1 MGQKLI
7 EGLKGQD
14 PFWKR
19 KRKEKKKGQGGE
31 KISFR
36 IARFILRK
44 QGWIESVFVMGCI
57 FSLIAMLFV
66 NVNYDLTEY
75 LPESAKSC
83 VGLDLMEKEF
93 GYPGTA
99 RLMLKDV
106 SLYEAKQYK
115 DRLEAVD
122 GVDQILWCDSTVNVY
137 AGEDFLRDA
146 DIEDYYKN
154 DCAVMDITFDE
165 GDTDKKTSQAID
177 EMKAITGD
185 KGYYVGMAVQNKS
198 LTENVESEM
207 NLILSVAVIMI
218 FVVLCIST
226 SAWSEPFLFLIV
238 MGVAILLNRG
248 TNIFIGTVSFL
259 TNNVAM
265 VLQLAT
271 SMDYSI
277 FLLDAFAREKE
288 KGLSEEQAMI
298 HAIDAAINSIFASSL
313 TTVVGFLAL
322 VSMKFTIG
330 FDMGLVLAKGI
341 VFSLLTVLFFMPAMI
356 LKFSRWN
363 ERTKHRPFLP
373 SFEGVGRFI
382 YRIRWIPLIIMLI
395 LTPPAYVAQGMND
408 FLYGNSAVGA
418 SEGTQVYE
426 DDQVISEQFGRSN
439 MMLAL
444 YPNTSPVNEK
454 EMSEKIEE
462 LPYVKSV
469 TSMANTLPEG
479 IPEEFL
485 PYSVTSQL
493 HTKDYGRMLIYI
505 RTKTESEMA
514 FQGSDEIQE
523 ILKQYYPD
531 GAYLVGE
538 TPSTQD
544 IKITITEDNTRVNTL
559 SMLGVFLVVMFSF
572 RSLVIPTV
580 VMVPIEA
587 AIFLNMAVPYL
598 AGDTMV
604 FMGYII
610 VSSIQL
616 GATVDYSILLTNH
629 YVACRKEMEKK
640 EACIQALAL
649 SCPSIFTSGTI
660 IILAGYIIHF
670 ISTTAAIGD
679 LGHLIGRGALFS
691 VILVLTVLPALL
703 VLFDRIITSN
713 EWKRFQDYRKKRR
726 QRAKAIIKAGVKSV
740 AGLLAG
746 RENTEMQ
753 PSEVEIDEENL

>member
-1 MGQKLI
+1 MGQRLLDRFKNRLHRVKSQ
-7 EGLKGQD
+7 ETA
-14 PFWKR
+14 
-19 KRKEKKKGQGGE
+19 GE
-31 KISFR
+31 ISFS
-36 IARFILRK
+36 ARLAGFIIHK
-44 QGWIESVFVMGCI
+44 KGWIESVFVMGCV
-57 FSLIAMLFV
+57 FSLVAMLFV

-75 LPESAKSC
+75 LPDTAQSC
-83 VGLDLMEKEF
+83 IGLDKMEEEF

-99 RLMLKDV
+99 RLMIKDV

-115 DRLEAVD
+115 DKLEAVD
-122 GVDQILWCDSTVNVY
+122 GVDRILWCDSTVNIY
-137 AGEDFLRDA
+137 SGEDFINQS
-146 DIEDYYKN
+146 DIEDYYK
-154 DCAVMDITFDE
+154 DGCAVMDITFDQ
-165 GDTDKKTSQAID
+165 GDTSGKTSKAVD

-207 NLILSVAVIMI
+207 SLILTVAVIMI
-218 FVVLCIST
+218 FVVLCIT
-226 SAWSEPFLFLIV
+226 TTAWSEPFLFLLV

-277 FLLDAFAREKE
+277 FLLDAFSRERQ
-288 KGLSEEQAMI
+288 KGLPEETAMVN
-298 HAIDAAINSIFASSL
+298 AIEEAINSIFASSL

-322 VSMKFTIG
+322 VSMNFTIG

-341 VFSLLTVLFFMPAMI
+341 VFSLITVVFFMPAMI
-356 LKFSRWN
+356 LKFTKWN
-363 ERTKHRPFLP
+363 DKTRHRLFLP
-373 SFEGVGRFI
+373 SFRRFSEWV
-382 YRIRWIPLIIMLI
+382 YKVRYVSLIIMVL

-418 SEGTQVYE
+418 SEGTQVYA
-426 DDQVISEQFGRSN
+426 DDQEISQKFGRSN
-439 MMLAL
+439 MLLAL
-444 YPNTSPVNEK
+444 FPNTSPVLEK
-454 EMSEKIEE
+454 EMSDEIEA
-462 LPYVKSV
+462 LSYVKSV
-469 TSMANTLPEG
+469 MSLANTLPEG

-485 PYSVTSQL
+485 PYSVTSEL
-493 HTKDYGRMLIYI
+493 HTRDSCRMLIYI
-505 RTKTESEMA
+505 RTKTESDQA
-514 FQGSDEIQE
+514 FKCTDEIE
-523 ILKQYYPD
+523 SIVKRYYPGD
-531 GAYLVGE
+531 SYLVGE

-544 IKITITEDNTRVNTL
+544 IKTTITSDNARVNSL
-559 SMLGVFLVVMFSF
+559 SLAGVFLVVMFSF
-572 RSLVIPTV
+572 RSFIIPLV
-580 VMVPIEA
+580 VMVPIEV
-587 AIFLNMAVPYL
+587 AIFLNMAMPYL

-616 GATVDYSILLTNH
+616 GATVDYSILLTNN
-629 YVACRKEMEKK
+629 YVSSRKRLPKK
-640 EACIQALAL
+640 EACVTALML

-679 LGHLIGRGALFS
+679 LGHLIGRGGLFS

-713 EWKRFQDYRKKRR
+713 EWDRLQKYLKKRHEKR
-726 QRAKAIIKAGVKSV
+726 MALLKAGIGTIAKKMSI
-740 AGLLAG
+740 GN
-746 RENTEMQ
+746 ENN
-753 PSEVEIDEENL
+753 SDIAEVESDEV

>member
-1 MGQKLI
+1 
-7 EGLKGQD
+7 
-14 PFWKR
+14 
-19 KRKEKKKGQGGE
+19 
-31 KISFR
+31 
-36 IARFILRK
+36 
-44 QGWIESVFVMGCI
+44 
-57 FSLIAMLFV
+57 
-66 NVNYDLTEY
+66 
-75 LPESAKSC
+75 
-83 VGLDLMEKEF
+83 
-93 GYPGTA
+93 
-99 RLMLKDV
+99 
-106 SLYEAKQYK
+106 
-115 DRLEAVD
+115 
-122 GVDQILWCDSTVNVY
+122 
-137 AGEDFLRDA
+137 
-146 DIEDYYKN
+146 
-154 DCAVMDITFDE
+154 MDITFDE

-363 ERTKHRPFLP
+363 ERRKHRPFLP

-726 QRAKAIIKAGVKSV
+726 QRAKAIIKAGVKSA

>member
-1 MGQKLI
+1 MGQRLFDRIKNRLHRV
-7 EGLKGQD
+7 KGQEAAGTVS
-14 PFWKR
+14 PAARLAGFIIH
-19 KRKEKKKGQGGE
+19 KK
-31 KISFR
+31 
-36 IARFILRK
+36 
-44 QGWIESVFVMGCI
+44 GWIESVFVAGCI

-75 LPESAKSC
+75 LPATAQSC
-83 VGLDLMEKEF
+83 IGLDQMEAEF

-99 RLMLKDV
+99 RLMIKDV

-115 DRLEAVD
+115 DKLEAVD

-137 AGEDFLRDA
+137 AGEDFINQKDL
-146 DIEDYYKN
+146 EDYYK
-154 DCAVMDITFDE
+154 DGCAVMDITFDE
-165 GDTDKKTSQAID
+165 GDTAKKTSQAID
-177 EMKAITGD
+177 EMKAITGG

-207 NLILSVAVIMI
+207 NLILTVAVIMI
-218 FVVLCIST
+218 FAVLCLTT
-226 SAWSEPFLFLIV
+226 SAWSEPFLFLLV

-277 FLLDAFAREKE
+277 FLLDAFSRERQ
-288 KGLSEEQAMI
+288 KGLPEETAMVN
-298 HAIDAAINSIFASSL
+298 AIEAAINSIFASSL

-341 VFSLLTVLFFMPAMI
+341 IFSLITVVFFMPAMI
-356 LKFSRWN
+356 LKFTQWN
-363 ERTKHRPFLP
+363 DRTRHRPFLP
-373 SFEGVGRFI
+373 SFRKFSEWV
-382 YRIRWIPLIIMLI
+382 YRMRYAALIIMVL

-418 SEGTQVYE
+418 SEGTQVYA
-426 DDQVISEQFGRSN
+426 DDQEISRMFGRSN
-439 MMLAL
+439 MLLAL
-444 YPNTSPVNEK
+444 YPNTSPVLEK
-454 EMSEKIEE
+454 EMSDEIED

-469 TSMANTLPEG
+469 MSMANTLPQG

-485 PYSVTSQL
+485 PYSITSEL
-493 HTKDYGRMLIYI
+493 HTGNSCRMLVYI
-505 RTKTESEMA
+505 RTKTESDQA
-514 FQGSDEIQE
+514 FRCTQE
-523 ILKQYYPD
+523 IEDIIKRYYPED
-531 GAYLVGE
+531 SYLVGE

-544 IKITITEDNTRVNTL
+544 IKTTITSDNSRVNML
-559 SMLGVFLVVMFSF
+559 SLLGVFLVVMFSF
-572 RSLVIPTV
+572 RSFIIPVV
-580 VMVPIEA
+580 VMIPIEV
-587 AIFLNMAVPYL
+587 AIFLNMAMPYL
-598 AGDTMV
+598 QGDTMV

-616 GATVDYSILLTNH
+616 GATVDYSILLTNN
-629 YVACRKEMEKK
+629 YVSARKSLPKK
-640 EACIQALAL
+640 EACIEALML

-679 LGHLIGRGALFS
+679 LGHLIGRGGLFS

-713 EWKRFQDYRKKRR
+713 EWDRLQKHLKKRHEKR
-726 QRAKAIIKAGVKSV
+726 KALLKAGLGTIANKMSMGNRSKNIP
-740 AGLLAG
+740 A
-746 RENTEMQ
+746 
-753 PSEVEIDEENL
+753 EVDSDEV